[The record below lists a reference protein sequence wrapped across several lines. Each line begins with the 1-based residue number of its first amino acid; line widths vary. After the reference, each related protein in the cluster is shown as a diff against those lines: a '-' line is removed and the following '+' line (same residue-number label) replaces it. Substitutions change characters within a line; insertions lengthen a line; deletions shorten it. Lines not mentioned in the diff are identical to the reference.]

1 MFGFGR
7 KRGGARDH
15 GDEPDDAFVALG
27 YGAFQVY
34 DAETSKI
41 NSAIVSAITAKKVR
55 VIAADWSG
63 VQFWVEAHF
72 AVDDDD
78 ATVFMFDPST
88 MLCDTFIEQKLFRE
102 AIMSRGILAG
112 MEADR
117 LRTWLDEHGLESLPP
132 NTCVPVYPQQF
143 ITGSEERETF
153 SEESYSTPDW
163 LIYCAKSL
171 AVMNDL
177 GLRSGDSLPPDF
189 DARVAA
195 K

>member
-7 KRGGARDH
+7 KRGRRG
-15 GDEPDDAFVALG
+15 EPDDAFVALG
-27 YGAFQVY
+27 YGALQVY

-41 NSAIVSAITAKKVR
+41 NSAIVSAITGEKVR

-63 VQFWVEAHF
+63 VQFWVEDRF

-78 ATVFMFDPST
+78 AMVFMFDPST
-88 MLCDTFIEQKLFRE
+88 MLWDTFVEQTLFVE
-102 AIMSRGILAG
+102 AITSRSIMGG

-117 LRTWLDEHGLESLPP
+117 LRAWLDEHGLESLPP

-153 SEESYSTPDW
+153 SAESYSTPDW

-171 AVMNDL
+171 AVMNEL
-177 GLRSGDSLPPDF
+177 GLQAGDPLPHDF
-189 DARVAA
+189 DDRVAA